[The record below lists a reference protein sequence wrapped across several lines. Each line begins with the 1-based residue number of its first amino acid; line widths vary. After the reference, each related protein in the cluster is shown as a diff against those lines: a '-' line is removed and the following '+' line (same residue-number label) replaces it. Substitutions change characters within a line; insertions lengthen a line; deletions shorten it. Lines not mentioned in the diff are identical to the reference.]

1 MSASVRPFTAL
12 DVVIDLELNMAVL
25 CPRNYS
31 ELGKWWRVVTKSL
44 VLA

>member
-25 CPRNYS
+25 CPRNYF